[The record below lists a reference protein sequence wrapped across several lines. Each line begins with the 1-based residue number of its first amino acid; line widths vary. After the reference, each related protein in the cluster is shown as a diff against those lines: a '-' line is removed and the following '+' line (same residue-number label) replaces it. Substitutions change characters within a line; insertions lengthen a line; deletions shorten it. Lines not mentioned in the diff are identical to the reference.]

1 MKKMRKTEEARW
13 EWIIEQSAVLELRDK
28 WRSEK
33 SSVMLRRGP
42 GPLFDGE
49 KRKQRKRSGGRL
61 WGGEIDGSRARDS
74 ETDRGERYG
83 WQAAITETEA
93 PCEHS
98 QVWVCVWQYVRR
110 GEAQA
115 EWRQGGRWGGE
126 DWDLCLP
133 GPLLTLIQAD
143 HRLIM
148 SALFVEILPH
158 QMANLLHVYLYQI
171 REERQRSCE
180 RGRRCTREREGVCT
194 CLSLSQRHHRGANY
208 LLLRE
213 QLCHLRPF
221 ILPPPQKHLSLN
233 MQWVSN
239 KKANIYQHQNLSVLS
254 LVASWMSP
262 VLLGSSPPPAVRL
275 LALLLT
281 PRLAALL
288 LPFPVRPPLIILPF
302 PFFLPSLLRLN

>member
-1 MKKMRKTEEARW
+1 MKKTRKSAEARW

-110 GEAQA
+110 REAQG
-115 EWRQGGRWGGE
+115 EWREGGRE
-126 DWDLCLP
+126 DWDLWLP

-171 REERQRSCE
+171 REERQRSWERGGEGERCVHEKERECVCE
-180 RGRRCTREREGVCT
+180 R
-194 CLSLSQRHHRGANY
+194 LSLSRRHHRGANY
-208 LLLRE
+208 LLLWE
-213 QLCHLRPF
+213 QRCHLRPF
-221 ILPPPQKHLSLN
+221 ILPPSSETSVFEYAMSRRH
-233 MQWVSN
+233 
-239 KKANIYQHQNLSVLS
+239 KANIYQHQTCLFCL
-254 LVASWMSP
+254 
-262 VLLGSSPPPAVRL
+262 
-275 LALLLT
+275 
-281 PRLAALL
+281 
-288 LPFPVRPPLIILPF
+288 
-302 PFFLPSLLRLN
+302 